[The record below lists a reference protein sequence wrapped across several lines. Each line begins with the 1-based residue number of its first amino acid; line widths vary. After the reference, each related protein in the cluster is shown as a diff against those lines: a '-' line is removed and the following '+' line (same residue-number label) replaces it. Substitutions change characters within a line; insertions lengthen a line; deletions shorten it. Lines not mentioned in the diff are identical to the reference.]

1 MSFPAPARPSYGGR
15 RLKTMKSARALSA
28 AIAAACLLAAPA
40 ARAQAGTAPSPLRHA
55 ITVPAF
61 KGESDRATA
70 YRDALLQR
78 LRDCPR
84 VELIPYSRR
93 VRPVYTYRVDGRILG
108 EGKEAKVEIKIT
120 DLARDEELFTVVHP
134 AGTAEDLATWE
145 DAASANI
152 ARATAV
158 MPFECAVTPPRKGN
172 TSYVIDR
179 GLAAGIYPGLVLDIA
194 VEEDPLIDPDS
205 GETIGRHSK
214 RSFGKVQ
221 IFRVGEQSSY
231 ARSVGEAFPET
242 AARFVA
248 REF

>member
-1 MSFPAPARPSYGGR
+1 M
-15 RLKTMKSARALSA
+15 
-28 AIAAACLLAAPA
+28 
-40 ARAQAGTAPSPLRHA
+40 
-55 ITVPAF
+55 
-61 KGESDRATA
+61 
-70 YRDALLQR
+70 
-78 LRDCPR
+78 
-84 VELIPYSRR
+84 ELIPYSRR

-108 EGKEAKVEIKIT
+108 EGKDAKIEIKVT
-120 DLARDEELFTVVHP
+120 DLAREEVLFNSVLP
-134 AGTAEDLATWE
+134 AATADDFAAWE
-145 DAASANI
+145 ESAGANI
-152 ARATAV
+152 ARASAV

-205 GETIGRHSK
+205 GEIIGRHSK